1 MHIYLPIAQLSES
14 VIVLLS
20 IGGGIGFLSGLFG
33 VGGGFLLTPLLI
45 FIGISA
51 PVAVASGANQVL
63 GASVSGVIVHWARG
77 NVDLK
82 MGLVLLAG
90 ALAGSWLGLWLFGI
104 LRSIGQIEL
113 TISLSYVTMLTTI
126 GGFMFIESLRRVF
139 PKRGS
144 EPAPRGGRSVHHHTW
159 LHSLPFKTRFYRS
172 RLYISALL
180 PLLVGALVGLMSAI
194 MGVGGGFLM
203 VPAMI
208 YLIRM
213 PTAVVVGT
221 SLFLTIFVTANV
233 TFVQAYSYRTVDV
246 VLAVIM
252 LVGGVVGAQFGARF
266 APRVPGDQLRIL
278 LAILV
283 LAVAGKMFFDL
294 IVSPTDPH
302 SLVYLA
308 F

>member
-14 VIVLLS
+14 IFVLLAV
-20 IGGGIGFLSGLFG
+20 GGGIGFLSGLFG

-45 FIGISA
+45 FLGISA

-82 MGLVLLAG
+82 MGLVLLVG
-90 ALAGSWLGLWLFGI
+90 ALAGSWFGLWLFGI
-104 LRSIGQIEL
+104 LRSLGQIEL
-113 TISLSYVTMLTTI
+113 TISLCYVTMLSTI
-126 GGFMFIESLRRVF
+126 GGFMFIESFRRIF
-139 PKRGS
+139 PKRGVDT
-144 EPAPRGGRSVHHHTW
+144 AAQFRSARHHTW
-159 LHSLPFKTRFYRS
+159 LHALPFKTRFYRS

-180 PLLVGALVGLMSAI
+180 PVLVGAFVGMMSAI

-208 YLIRM
+208 YLIGM

-221 SLFLTIFVTANV
+221 SLFLTIFVTVNV
-233 TFVQAYSYRTVDV
+233 TFLQAYSYQTVDI

-252 LVGGVVGAQFGARF
+252 LIGGVIGAQFGARA
-266 APRVPGDQLRIL
+266 APHVPADRLRIL
-278 LAILV
+278 LALIV
-283 LAVAGKMFFDL
+283 LGVAVKMFVDL
-294 IVSPTDPH
+294 METPSDMFSATPT
-302 SLVYLA
+302 LG
-308 F
+308 